1 MAFYDTMVDAL
12 NGLKLRGFTT
22 DFNMAFDSLQC
33 TATGICLRPEEFEI
47 VEHYRFEGETNPS
60 DSSVVY
66 GIVSKDGTMKGV
78 LVNAYGTYSEAASD
92 DMIRKLSIHETPG
105 R

>member
-1 MAFYDTMVDAL
+1 MAVYDTMVDAL
-12 NGLKLRGFTT
+12 NGLKSRGFTT

-33 TATGICLRPEEFEI
+33 AATGICLRPEEFEI

-66 GIVSKDGTMKGV
+66 GIVSKDGKMKGV